1 MDAVLLLRAA
11 GALATVLGLLVGGLW
26 LYRRYGDRIGMPTPR
41 LRPQARLAVVE
52 RLMLEP
58 RRSLVLVRRDSREYL
73 LLLGPDSAQIVGS
86 ETLTEVSE

>member
-1 MDAVLLLRAA
+1 MDTVLLLRAA

>member
-86 ETLTEVSE
+86 ETLSEVSE